1 MNFNPFRIIKLLL
14 GLFICIGL
22 GLTIFMIV
30 QSIKVTGAYMVSEL
44 IVIFPS
50 IILYGL
56 TNGEAISIPST
67 LVYDEAIIYLRR
79 QKIDLTQLLYWST

>member
-1 MNFNPFRIIKLLL
+1 
-14 GLFICIGL
+14 
-22 GLTIFMIV
+22 
-30 QSIKVTGAYMVSEL
+30 MVSEL

-56 TNGEAISIPST
+56 TNGEAIFVPST